1 MKCVKIAV
9 AVLLVLS
16 LTVFGSHAE
25 EQISN
30 VYHAHSNS
38 GMKIALTFDDGPH
51 PRLTPKILDILKKY
65 NVRAT
70 FFIVGKNAEL
80 YPHLVERILAEG
92 HEIGNHTY
100 SHGKVSSSNFGQMKR
115 EIEACESA
123 IYEIADYKTKL
134 LRPPEGFLDN
144 KIRDISK
151 QMDYNI
157 ILWNIDTLDW
167 AHKSPAEI
175 CQNVSDNISQGSI
188 ILMHDY
194 IGYHSPTPEALALF
208 IPILLER
215 GYQFAVVS
223 NLIGSK

>member
-1 MKCVKIAV
+1 MKWIKQSIAI
-9 AVLLVLS
+9 LLAFS
-16 LTVFGSHAE
+16 LFSFYACSE
-25 EQISN
+25 EEFSN

-65 NVRAT
+65 QVHAT
-70 FFIVGKNAEL
+70 FFIVGQNAEL
-80 YPHLVERILAEG
+80 YPYLVERILAEG

-100 SHGKVSSSNFGQMKR
+100 SHGKVAGSSFGQMKK
-115 EIEACESA
+115 EFEACESA

-134 LRPPEGFLDN
+134 LRPPEGFLDS
-144 KIRDISK
+144 KIKSISR

-157 ILWNIDTLDW
+157 ILWNIDTMDW
-167 AHKSPAEI
+167 AHRSPEDI

-208 IPILLER
+208 IPVLLER

-223 NLIGSK
+223 DLIGSK

>member
-1 MKCVKIAV
+1 MTWFRKGI
-9 AVLLVLS
+9 AVLLVCS
-16 LTVFGSHAE
+16 LLTFSVRSE
-25 EQISN
+25 ERISN

-51 PRLTPKILDILKKY
+51 PRLTPKILDILKRY
-65 NVRAT
+65 HIHAT
-70 FFIVGKNAEL
+70 FFIIGKNAEL
-80 YPHLVERILAEG
+80 YPHLVERILSEG

-100 SHGKVSSSNFGQMKR
+100 SHNKVVGCDFGQIKR
-115 EIEACESA
+115 EVEHCESV

-134 LRPPEGFLDN
+134 IRPPEGFLDDN
-144 KIRDISK
+144 VKAIAQ

-167 AHKSPAEI
+167 AHKSPADI
-175 CQNVSDNISQGSI
+175 CQNISKNISQGSI

-208 IPILLER
+208 IPVLLER
-215 GYQFAVVS
+215 GYQFSVVS
-223 NLIGSK
+223 DLIGSK